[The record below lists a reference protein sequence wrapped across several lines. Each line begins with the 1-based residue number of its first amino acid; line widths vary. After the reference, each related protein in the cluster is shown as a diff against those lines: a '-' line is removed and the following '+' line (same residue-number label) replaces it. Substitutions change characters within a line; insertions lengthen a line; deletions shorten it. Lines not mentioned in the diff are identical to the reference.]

1 MQITSENIDSISS
14 ANILNLAK
22 DALRNKNFDVAKG
35 CLSILINRNSL
46 DFFSR
51 FHFAIL
57 LRKQKN
63 ISEIDAINASKDAL
77 IKILHDFPDV
87 VKTPKSFPL
96 FFVKLAETLY
106 ETGQMNDARYIYGFI
121 NAHFHYPEYIFRYA
135 ELLALENEE
144 DQRITLLLQNAV
156 TIDPGKLKIKDELF
170 KQIIECNKKFK
181 PEWIKEIASHGFKFS
196 NGWFYG
202 HIPRW
207 EQLIPKENPRKI
219 LEIGSYEG
227 QSICYLIET
236 LADGEALE
244 IHCLDTWEGGIEHQ
258 EKGVDMSLVEYNFD
272 YNIKLASSKKANL
285 KVYKH
290 KGFSDVLMPKMLV
303 SGMKNYFD
311 FIYIDGSHLAA
322 DVLSD
327 AILGFRLLKIGGLLC
342 FDDYIMDFLP
352 EMNRSS
358 FENPK
363 LAIDAFTNI
372 YFRKIEIIPE
382 VNYQL
387 WIRKLSD

>member
-1 MQITSENIDSISS
+1 MNTTSENIDSISS
-14 ANILNLAK
+14 ANLLNLAK
-22 DALRNKNFDVAKG
+22 DAVRNKNYEVARG
-35 CLSILINRNSL
+35 CLAILINRNSS
-46 DFFSR
+46 DFIPR
-51 FHFAIL
+51 FQYADL
-57 LRKQKN
+57 LRYQTNKSHNQ
-63 ISEIDAINASKDAL
+63 AINESKDAL
-77 IKILHDFPDV
+77 VKILHDFPNM
-87 VKTPKSFPL
+87 VKTPKSYPL

-121 NAHFHYPEYIFRYA
+121 TAHFHYPEYIFRYA

-156 TIDPGKLKIKDELF
+156 TIDPGNLKIKDVLF
-170 KQIIECNKKFK
+170 KLILDSNQKFNPK
-181 PEWIKEIASHGFKFS
+181 WIKEIASRGFKFS

-236 LADGEALE
+236 LANGEALE

-258 EKGVDMSLVEYNFD
+258 EKGVDMSLVEFNFD
-272 YNIKLASSKKANL
+272 FNIKLASSKKANL
-285 KVYKH
+285 KIYKH

-327 AILGFRLLKIGGLLC
+327 AIIGFRLLKIGGLLC

-358 FENPK
+358 YENPK